1 MEYGCQRFSLAHL
14 CFGRPATRATDVI
27 SCFLI
32 VNMSTNL
39 SDQVKGK
46 MLNTLVL
53 LCVSSEKSIGEPHKF
68 D

>member
-32 VNMSTNL
+32 VNMSTNF
-39 SDQVKGK
+39 VRPGK
-46 MLNTLVL
+46 RQN
-53 LCVSSEKSIGEPHKF
+53 GEYISVVVC
-68 D
+68 